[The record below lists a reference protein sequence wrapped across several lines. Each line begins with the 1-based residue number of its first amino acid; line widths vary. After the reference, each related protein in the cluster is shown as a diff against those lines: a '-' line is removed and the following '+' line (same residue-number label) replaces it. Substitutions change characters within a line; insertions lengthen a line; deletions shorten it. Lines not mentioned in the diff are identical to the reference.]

1 MSDNGKTTL
10 EYIGKGDGAQWFK
23 TADGTQI
30 RAGRGP
36 AVRYVQVSDAHAEE
50 LVATKKF
57 QRVPPPATFVTPPD
71 PGTVRGGTLAE
82 SATFAEPPPDGKA
95 SPFPGTKA
103 RKHGKASPFPGT
115 KARKHGKASP
125 FPGTKARKP

>member
-36 AVRYVQVSDAHAEE
+36 AVRYVQVADAIADE

-57 QRVPPPATFVTPPD
+57 QRVPPPSAFVSPPD
-71 PGTVRGGTLAE
+71 PGTVRAGTVAE
-82 SATFAEPPPDGKA
+82 SATFEEPPPDGQA
-95 SPFPGTKA
+95 SPYKGRAVP
-103 RKHGKASPFPGT
+103 RN
-115 KARKHGKASP
+115 
-125 FPGTKARKP
+125 RKP